1 MLVIRLKRTGRRND
15 PSFKL
20 VVGEK
25 IFSPKSGKHFS
36 YLGSYNPKTKS
47 AIIDKEAVKM
57 WIAKGAQPSATV
69 HNLLI
74 TKGIIEGKKVNVLPK
89 KTVPKKEETKDESAA
104 PKAEAPAATEEVA
117 GEAEP
122 QAQEEAPA
130 PEEAK

>member
-15 PSFKL
+15 PSFKI

-25 IFSPKSGKHFS
+25 IFSPKSGKHYS

-47 AIIDKEAVKM
+47 AIIDAEAVKG
-57 WIAKGAQPSATV
+57 WIAKGAQPSGTV

-89 KTVPKKEETKDESAA
+89 KTVPKKDEPEA
-104 PKAEAPAATEEVA
+104 PKAEAPTAAPQETA
-117 GEAEP
+117 SAAEP
-122 QAQEEAPA
+122 VNEEAFA

>member
-57 WIAKGAQPSATV
+57 WIAKGAQPSGTV

-74 TKGIIEGKKVNVLPK
+74 TKGIIDGKKVNVLPK
-89 KTVPKKEETKDESAA
+89 KTVPKKDEPEA
-104 PKAEAPAATEEVA
+104 PKAEAPATTPQAVAEEVSV
-117 GEAEP
+117 EP
-122 QAQEEAPA
+122 APTPEAPA